1 MEIEILLFHFF
12 LGLFRTTFL
21 QVEESLGM
29 NLDDYKDFISR
40 QMMVIMGQ
48 MDTASQIFPYLYLG
62 TEWNACDWQWLENNG
77 FAVQAFFENSF
88 WGAKVVQLKME

>member
-1 MEIEILLFHFF
+1 MGI
-12 LGLFRTTFL
+12 
-21 QVEESLGM
+21 

-48 MDTASQIFPYLYLG
+48 MDKASQIFPYLYLG

-77 FAVQAFFENSF
+77 
-88 WGAKVVQLKME
+88 